1 MYKFMELW
9 KIFSEK
15 NYVNRK
21 IKHVTC
27 QISPPFAAILKILH
41 PQCITIP
48 VRLPPGYE
56 V

>member
-27 QISPPFAAILKILH
+27 QISTFAAILKILH
-41 PQCITIP
+41 PQCIAIP
-48 VRLPPGYE
+48 VRTPPGYK